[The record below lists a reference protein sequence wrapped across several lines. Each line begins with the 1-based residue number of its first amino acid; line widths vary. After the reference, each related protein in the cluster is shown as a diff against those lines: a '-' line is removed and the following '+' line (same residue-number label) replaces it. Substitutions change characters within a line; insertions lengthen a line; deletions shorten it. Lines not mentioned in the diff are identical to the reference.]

1 MKRQYWC
8 SPRSFFCRARSVA
21 VNSPAH
27 FLIVCDPLAERA
39 TTNDFLLCRRKLFEL
54 QTWLSAKL
62 SHGTLQHDIE
72 VFPDDPV
79 LCSERSRAVLMP
91 GALSFLLMRLP
102 TPQTSSTGIR
112 ASSRRWRSMF
122 DKSTTPSVWR
132 CHFFAAW
139 LASLARVFVWA
150 MPTPTVRCVRF
161 RTVALISRP
170 KSVRSR
176 QFRTPSDHKRPHQ
189 CCKFLPAAPSPRV
202 WSLPGSTYQR
212 KARNYC

>member
-1 MKRQYWC
+1 MLAAE
-8 SPRSFFCRARSVA
+8 FFCRARSVA
-21 VNSPAH
+21 VNSLAH
-27 FLIVCDPLAERA
+27 FLIVCDPLAEER
-39 TTNDFLLCRRKLFEL
+39 L
-54 QTWLSAKL
+54 QTISCFAGAN
-62 SHGTLQHDIE
+62 SSSSRHGSPRSSLTVRSSTTLKCFLMIQ
-72 VFPDDPV
+72 V

-91 GALSFLLMRLP
+91 RAFSFLLMRLP

-122 DKSTTPSVWR
+122 DKSTTPPVWC

-161 RTVALISRP
+161 RAVALISRP

-176 QFRTPSDHKRPHQ
+176 QFRTPSDHKKPHQ